1 MEYKLKQSTIPTA
14 SLTLVEKVF
23 VNRGIALQDIEHY
36 LHTTDDD
43 ILPPERLKNMRQG
56 AMMLAKHLKDNSHVL
71 IQVDPDCDGMTSAAL
86 LFNYLYRLFPAKVL
100 NNFSYRLHD
109 GKQHGLI
116 YETIPDDVK
125 LVIAPDSSSNDLE
138 IHQKL
143 AEKGIDVLVLDH
155 HLAPVES
162 EYACVINNQMCDYP
176 TKSLSGVG
184 IVYKFCCYLDKML
197 GVDVA
202 NDFVDLASVGLVGDM
217 MDVRD
222 FETKR
227 IIDRGLVNLVNP
239 FISEMH
245 DSQEFSISRHGGYD
259 IYSITFYIVPY
270 INAVIRSGTA
280 EDKELLF
287 NALLEFKAHE
297 MIPSTKRGCN
307 GQEEELVTQ
316 AIRNCKNVKN
326 RQTKENELLTT
337 QITKI
342 IKDNNLLDN
351 KILIVPVRQGLIANK
366 NLTGL
371 VANQL
376 ARTYARPTLIL
387 NETYDEAG
395 QKIWAGSGR
404 NCENSKIENLN
415 EFLYNTGLTLEVA
428 GHENAFGISVL
439 DCNFDE
445 FIHIINDTLAL
456 VEFTNSYQVDAIY
469 ENQDCNSSD
478 ILQIANLKSIWGQ
491 CLSEP
496 YIAIQNLVVLQ
507 SRVQILSREKCPT
520 LKITLTNGIEL
531 IKFSLTEEE
540 INIFD
545 NIGEGC
551 LRMNLVGT
559 CDKNVWNG
567 NVTPQIKIT
576 EYEIT
581 GHQAFC
587 F

>member
-1 MEYKLKQSTIPTA
+1 
-14 SLTLVEKVF
+14 
-23 VNRGIALQDIEHY
+23 
-36 LHTTDDD
+36 
-43 ILPPERLKNMRQG
+43 
-56 AMMLAKHLKDNSHVL
+56 MMLAKHLKDNNHVL
-71 IQVDPDCDGMTSAAL
+71 IQVDSDCDGMTSAAL

-217 MDVRD
+217 VDIRD

-227 IIDRGLVNLVNP
+227 IIDRGLVNLINP

-259 IYSITFYIVPY
+259 IYSIAFYIVPY

-297 MIPSTKRGCN
+297 MIPSTKRGCKE
-307 GQEEELVTQ
+307 QEEELVTQ

-404 NCENSKIENLN
+404 NC
-415 EFLYNTGLTLEVA
+415 
-428 GHENAFGISVL
+428 
-439 DCNFDE
+439 
-445 FIHIINDTLAL
+445 
-456 VEFTNSYQVDAIY
+456 
-469 ENQDCNSSD
+469 
-478 ILQIANLKSIWGQ
+478 
-491 CLSEP
+491 
-496 YIAIQNLVVLQ
+496 
-507 SRVQILSREKCPT
+507 
-520 LKITLTNGIEL
+520 
-531 IKFSLTEEE
+531 
-540 INIFD
+540 
-545 NIGEGC
+545 
-551 LRMNLVGT
+551 
-559 CDKNVWNG
+559 
-567 NVTPQIKIT
+567 
-576 EYEIT
+576 
-581 GHQAFC
+581 
-587 F
+587 